1 MMGLFVSFLVA
12 IGAVSIAYAIRKHE
26 GRNLITGSKA
36 ATPERIAHE
45 SWDAVVDNYVYIH
58 NAFRND
64 LQRIITTCEN
74 DSFVPGELE
83 RWRDILNLHSRV
95 EDEIIIVALQA
106 RLKETKSSS
115 SVPEKIANGDDHD
128 SVKELTEKALKS
140 RDNYERLTLLKE
152 LASELDKHLSEE
164 EETIMPMLLENFT
177 HRELWALDSFI
188 VNEKLDYCDKETLID
203 ITKWWFGNISTS
215 EMYPLL
221 KNFIKAGK
229 QPPMP
234 IEEWKKFQDDI
245 PALQKFPTEDLMS

>member
-1 MMGLFVSFLVA
+1 MGLITSVLVA
-12 IGAVSIAYAIRKHE
+12 IGAATIGYTIHKHE
-26 GRNLITGSKA
+26 GRNLVTGSKA
-36 ATPERIAHE
+36 ATPEMIAHA

-64 LQRIITTCEN
+64 LQRMIASCEN
-74 DSFVPGELE
+74 ESFVPSELE

-115 SVPEKIANGDDHD
+115 KLPQEIITGNDHD
-128 SVKELTEKALKS
+128 SVKKLTEKALKS
-140 RDNYERLTLLKE
+140 SDNGKRLSLLRE
-152 LASELDKHLSEE
+152 LASELDKHLNQE
-164 EETIMPMLLENFT
+164 EETVMPLLLETFS

-234 IEEWKKFQDDI
+234 VKAWKKFQDDI
-245 PALQKFPTEDLMS
+245 PALQKFPMEDLMS